1 MTIII
6 LLEELKERENF
17 WNKIWSKKVLRS
29 YEAERTD
36 SVMECARKTDRQ
48 QKVKVD
54 LEAKI
59 IT

>member
-6 LLEELKERENF
+6 LLEELKERD
-17 WNKIWSKKVLRS
+17 KKVLRS

-36 SVMECARKTDRQ
+36 SVMECTRKTDRQ